1 MASLQYQARSEYSST
16 YNKGGSS
23 SYDSSLE
30 RSKSPLLSSGG
41 GGGPL
46 ITSAFVDGSPSSG
59 VGTSTQDYS
68 YATTTSSTSPLET
81 IVQEYQTADGGI
93 GKRVL
98 KTFTTQQ
105 TTTKTTRYGSDG
117 ALRTETTT
125 ESGPY
130 IRQTSPMPARSS
142 SSMSKLTHHID
153 ENCKH
158 QHGHHQK
165 VLKSNSRPL
174 TMDGNPPAGYS
185 LYHVERREE
194 TSRTSSGGGS
204 QIPTTPSRK
213 VKFQDEEYINR
224 KEFEQACSSL
234 QSSTKDID
242 ILPDPELD
250 TDISLHTIE
259 KTHTRKAHRIKEEG
273 EKFEYNDFAMIPP
286 TASKSP
292 LPHRK
297 TESRDRSP
305 APTMDPR
312 APSPVHQL
320 IVPQKYIETRTPSPK
335 DKIEQ
340 HGEHNCKY
348 HSHHLD
354 YKYTPPP
361 VKGPCGAC
369 GQYIVG
375 SLVTALDQMWH
386 PECFTCTNCDTILK
400 PHKYVVEDDKPYCK
414 DCHLRLF
421 GPPCNVCKKPTQSNR
436 YNLLNRI
443 WHPECFCCVECGKRL
458 TPDNFV
464 ERLGSPYCMEDY
476 HRLFSPKCCVCHLP
490 IKDKAINALGK
501 MWHPQCFKCTHCGIP
516 LEERN
521 FYEKN
526 GLPYCEKDYMDLFH
540 PKCYGCKKP
549 ITDGRQMIA
558 MGHPWHPECFRC
570 TVCVK
575 PLTPETFKEY
585 QGKPYCEKDYH
596 NLFSP
601 KCAGC
606 TKPITDGKPVFNKG
620 QYWHPDCDALYN
632 RPTPPPPP
640 PKTSTPLFQHQPPP
654 PEIDIESLLEPLL
667 QEKPSRPIESY
678 HVDTGHNLPPIRPDC
693 DGCQGP
699 IVDSNYIRAM
709 GKDWHPNCFQCHQ
722 CKIPLDPENFYEK
735 NGKPYCENDYHKLF
749 SPKCFACSK
758 PIRGTPLR
766 ALGHDWHPEC
776 FNCDKCRVPLS
787 PDNFLEKNGRPYC
800 PNCFDKLFL
809 PKCFSCSKPIQ
820 GTPLRAMGHDWH
832 PECFNCDKCRVPL
845 SPDNFLE
852 KNGRPYCPNCFDKLF
867 MPKCYGCSKPIKG
880 TPLRAMGHDW
890 HPECFN
896 CDKCHIPLSPDN
908 YYEKNGRPYCENDYH
923 KLFSPKCCA
932 CNKPIKE
939 RPIFALGKEWH
950 PQCFV
955 CSHPSCDRVLD
966 PNDFETHDGKPYCK
980 FHFGELFLPKCFA
993 CKKPITDKVVSALG
1007 KTWHP
1012 ECFACVQCG
1021 VPLDLNAFREKDGLP
1036 YCEADYHA
1044 LFSPKCAA
1052 CEAPIVEKCL
1062 TALNKTWHPEHFTCA
1077 HCNKA
1082 MSDDPDGYH
1091 EHDSKGYC
1099 RPCYIELFA
1108 PYCRGCN
1115 KPIVDKICVTA
1126 LNSKYH
1132 TDCFVCRDCGCALKN
1147 GNYFEFEGEPYCEE
1161 HFRCKMCPDCVRLRR
1176 AQNKF
1181 FSGAQQQQS
1190 TTNQHQHP
1198 VPQKMDSYIQQ
1209 KVIDTA
1215 TMPTNT
1221 QQKVTFANG
1230 TLPSSKH
1237 QQPLY
1242 TTSST
1247 LPHHR
1252 THDLIRHS
1260 PKKIADQQQQRT
1272 TSPYSI
1278 RLGA

>member
-1 MASLQYQARSEYSST
+1 MASAQYQVYSE
-16 YNKGGSS
+16 S
-23 SYDSSLE
+23 SYSKE
-30 RSKSPLLSSGG
+30 GGYGSKSPIMINEGG
-41 GGGPL
+41 
-46 ITSAFVDGSPSSG
+46 ISSAFDGSPSSG
-59 VGTSTQDYS
+59 LGTSTQDYS
-68 YATTTSSTSPLET
+68 YTSSSTPVET
-81 IVQEYQTADGGI
+81 VVTEYQTPDGGLAR
-93 GKRVL
+93 RVM
-98 KTFTTQQ
+98 KTFTTEQ
-105 TTTKTTRYGSDG
+105 TTTRTTRYGSDG
-117 ALRTETTT
+117 SLKTETYG
-125 ESGPY
+125 SNQRR
-130 IRQTSPMPARSS
+130 ISPMPARSS
-142 SSMSKLTHHID
+142 SSMSKLSQV
-153 ENCKH
+153 EERSCSSESK
-158 QHGHHQK
+158 QK
-165 VLKSNSRPL
+165 TQSKPSN
-174 TMDGNPPAGYS
+174 DGGYR
-185 LYHVERREE
+185 LYSMERREE
-194 TSRTSSGGGS
+194 TTRSSNGGART
-204 QIPTTPSRK
+204 PTTPTSYRK
-213 VKFQDEEYINR
+213 VKFNDESYEN
-224 KEFEQACSSL
+224 EFQQACSSL
-234 QSSTKDID
+234 SNKDID
-242 ILPDPELD
+242 ILPDPDLD
-250 TDISLHTIE
+250 NDISLYSME
-259 KTHTRKAHRIKEEG
+259 KTHTRQAHRIKSDG

-297 TESRDRSP
+297 TETRDRSP
-305 APTMDPR
+305 AATIDPR
-312 APSPVHQL
+312 APSPIHQL
-320 IVPQKYIETRTPSPK
+320 TVPQKFMEIRTPSPK
-335 DKIEQ
+335 DKIES
-340 HGEHNCKY
+340 EHNCKY

-375 SLVTALDQMWH
+375 SLVTALDKMWH

-421 GPPCNVCKKPTQSNR
+421 GPPCSVCKKPTQSNR

-458 TPDNFV
+458 TPDNFI

-501 MWHPQCFKCTHCGIP
+501 MWHPHCFKCTHCGIP

-526 GLPYCEKDYMDLFH
+526 GLPYCEKDYMNLFH

-549 ITDGRQMIA
+549 ITDGRQMMA

-606 TKPITDGKPVFNKG
+606 KQPI
-620 QYWHPDCDALYN
+620 
-632 RPTPPPPP
+632 
-640 PKTSTPLFQHQPPP
+640 
-654 PEIDIESLLEPLL
+654 ID
-667 QEKPSRPIESY
+667 
-678 HVDTGHNLPPIRPDC
+678 N
-693 DGCQGP
+693 
-699 IVDSNYIRAM
+699 NYIRAM
-709 GKDWHPNCFQCHQ
+709 GKDWHPDCFKCTQ
-722 CKIPLDPENFYEK
+722 CKVPLDPENFYEK
-735 NGKPYCENDYHKLF
+735 NGLPYCEKDYFNLF
-749 SPKCFACSK
+749 HPKCYGC
-758 PIRGTPLR
+758 T
-766 ALGHDWHPEC
+766 
-776 FNCDKCRVPLS
+776 
-787 PDNFLEKNGRPYC
+787 
-800 PNCFDKLFL
+800 
-809 PKCFSCSKPIQ
+809 KPIQ

-832 PECFNCDKCRVPL
+832 PECFNCDKCHVPL
-845 SPDNFLE
+845 SPDNF
-852 KNGRPYCPNCFDKLF
+852 
-867 MPKCYGCSKPIKG
+867 
-880 TPLRAMGHDW
+880 
-890 HPECFN
+890 
-896 CDKCHIPLSPDN
+896 
-908 YYEKNGRPYCENDYH
+908 YEKNGRPYCENCFH
-923 KLFSPKCCA
+923 KLYSPKCCA
-932 CNKPIKE
+932 CNKPIKGK
-939 RPIFALGKEWH
+939 PVFAMGKEWH
-950 PQCFV
+950 PECFV
-955 CSHPSCDRVLD
+955 CSYPSCGRILSPD
-966 PNDFETHDGKPYCK
+966 DFEQHEGKPYCK
-980 FHFGELFLPKCFA
+980 YHFGEMFLPKCFA
-993 CKKPITDKVVSALG
+993 CKKPIKDKVVSALG

-1077 HCNKA
+1077 HCNKP

-1091 EHDSKGYC
+1091 EHESKGYC

-1181 FSGAQQQQS
+1181 FSGVQQQ
-1190 TTNQHQHP
+1190 NQQ
-1198 VPQKMDSYIQQ
+1198 V
-1209 KVIDTA
+1209 
-1215 TMPTNT
+1215 MPTGKAT
-1221 QQKVTFANG
+1221 LIESKQDSKQPAFGTLPAQSGQQQKVTFANG
-1230 TLPSSKH
+1230 LFRICLRFNNRLCLLR
-1237 QQPLY
+1237 QPI
-1242 TTSST
+1242 
-1247 LPHHR
+1247 HR
-1252 THDLIRHS
+1252 NHITILIM
-1260 PKKIADQQQQRT
+1260 I
-1272 TSPYSI
+1272 
-1278 RLGA
+1278 